1 MPTHTDSCI
10 AKLTDLS
17 ALASGPAPPED
28 AIQQSLLLLRDG
40 LGAQETHLIYGWHD
54 GFRSFDT
61 GPSLELNDICLWLI
75 NRELTARHKSCAFE
89 LRDDRVVD
97 LQDIVPGRPCGY
109 VAALLPVSTTS
120 DMLIAQGPWA
130 SGLTDQQH
138 CFLNIAL
145 PALGLILERWLDG
158 SRAER
163 QRNQLSA
170 LANIPRVLSEGDNL
184 HTVLTTIAHTIA
196 TVAGVN
202 YVSIDVLGEDGAISL
217 RALNGSGRPG
227 TAVLSDRW
235 KEAAKRPDPVREE
248 VIRTRKPLLFADA
261 QNDERVPERGRNFF
275 TRTLIRS
282 TAVFPLVARNEV
294 LGVLSVASHQPLDFS
309 SQEVELLEGLTAQ
322 VAAAITGIRLYQ
334 ELDESREEL
343 RRVNQQLQE
352 GMNLEHHLAR
362 TDALTG
368 VPNRR
373 YADETISAACSHAR
387 RSGDPLSVI
396 IADLDNLK
404 AINDRHSHQ
413 TGDSALR
420 YVAQCAQET
429 CREADTVGRYGGDE
443 LIFVLP
449 ATTQEEATA
458 FAERFRERLS
468 EHPLVT
474 AEGIELHQTV
484 SIGVAQWD
492 DSMNGPADLI
502 RQADHA
508 MYQAKAAGRDRTMI
522 AGPGGTARAA

>member
-1 MPTHTDSCI
+1 MFTDSCI
-10 AKLTDLS
+10 AKLADLS
-17 ALASGPAPPED
+17 ALASGPALPEE
-28 AIQQSLLLLRDG
+28 AIQQSLSLLRDG
-40 LGAQETHLIYGWHD
+40 LGAQEVHLVYGWHE
-54 GFRSFDT
+54 GFRSIDT
-61 GPSLELNDICLWLI
+61 GPSLEVSDIGFWLI
-75 NRELTARHKSCAFE
+75 NRDLTARRKPCSFE
-89 LRDDRVVD
+89 LRDGRVVD
-97 LQDIVPGRPCGY
+97 LQDVTVGRPCRY

-120 DMLIAQGPWA
+120 DMLLAQGPWA
-130 SGLTDQQH
+130 KGLTDQQNSFMH
-138 CFLNIAL
+138 IAL
-145 PALGLILERWLDG
+145 PALGLILESWLDG

-170 LANIPRVLSEGDNL
+170 LAHIPRVLSESDNL
-184 HTVLTTIAHTIA
+184 HTVLTSIAHTIA

-202 YVSIDVLGEDGAISL
+202 YVSIDVLDEDGGVSL
-217 RALNGSGRPG
+217 RALNGPERPG
-227 TAVLSDRW
+227 TTSLSDRW
-235 KEAAKRPDPVREE
+235 KEAANRPDAVRDE
-248 VIRTRKPLLFADA
+248 VVRTRKPMLFADA
-261 QNDERVPERGRNFF
+261 QNDDRIPEPGRNFF

-282 TAVFPLVARNEV
+282 TAIFPLIAKSEV
-294 LGVLSVASHQPLDFS
+294 LGVLSVASHRPLDFS
-309 SQEVELLEGLTAQ
+309 SQEVELLEGLTTQ
-322 VAAAITGIRLYQ
+322 VAASITGIRLYQ

-343 RRVNQQLQE
+343 RHMNQQLRE
-352 GMNLEHHLAR
+352 TMNLEHHLAR

-373 YADETISAACSHAR
+373 YADEAISAACSHTR
-387 RSGDPLSVI
+387 RFGHPLSVV

-404 AINDRHSHQ
+404 EINDRYDHQ

-420 YVAQCAQET
+420 YVAQCAKET

-449 ATTQEEATA
+449 VTAREEAAA

-492 DSMNGPADLI
+492 DSMNSPADLI

-508 MYQAKAAGRDRTMI
+508 MYQAKAAGRNRTMI